1 MKQEPAENNIAP
13 QEDPISFGKYLQQL
27 RQEKGIRLE
36 DISVETK
43 VSMHVLSHIEKET
56 HSELPS
62 PAVVRGFLRLYADC
76 IDADR
81 ELLIKL
87 YMEHLEKNTADR
99 AVKGFMGLRFRVFLG
114 LTLFVG
120 VVAFLGLYS
129 FHHVSDTDVA
139 ETAGNSAAQEA
150 AVTQPEKTAAAVNM
164 ETEAPPP
171 AAEESLVPK
180 KHKLLVEAIDETWIK
195 LIADGKS
202 PVEYTL
208 AAGDHLELEALTD
221 FNLLIGNAGGVKLTL
236 DEKPV
241 HVNGK
246 KGQVLTLQLP

>member
-1 MKQEPAENNIAP
+1 MKQEQAENSTAL
-13 QEDPISFGKYLQQL
+13 QDDPISFGRYLQQL

-36 DISVETK
+36 EISAETK
-43 VSMHVLSHIEKET
+43 VSMHVLSHIEKEA
-56 HSELPS
+56 HAELPS

-81 ELLIKL
+81 DLLIKL
-87 YMEHLEKNTADR
+87 YREHLEKNTDDR
-99 AVKGFMGLRFRVFLG
+99 SARGFMGSRFRIFISLLLLV
-114 LTLFVG
+114 V
-120 VVAFLGLYS
+120 VVAFFALYS
-129 FHHVSDTDVA
+129 FQHVS
-139 ETAGNSAAQEA
+139 ETGVSEPANNSVTREA
-150 AVTQPEKTAAAVNM
+150 AEPLPEKTADAASI
-164 ETEAPPP
+164 ETGAPSPP
-171 AAEESLVPK
+171 AQEGIVPR

-202 PVEYTL
+202 PAEYIL
-208 AAGDHLELEALTD
+208 ASGDHLELEALTN

-241 HVNGK
+241 VVNGK